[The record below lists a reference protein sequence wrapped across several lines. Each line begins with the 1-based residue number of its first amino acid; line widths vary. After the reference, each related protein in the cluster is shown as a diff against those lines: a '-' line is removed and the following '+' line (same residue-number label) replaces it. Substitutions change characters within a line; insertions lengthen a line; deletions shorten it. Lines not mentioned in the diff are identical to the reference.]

1 MLHRMNS
8 ILASLWTEYEQALLW
23 QQDRSE
29 IARLRAAIEDEIR
42 SEQAP
47 ADDPCAELRA
57 ELQACRAMIDNARE
71 ALDDT

>member
-1 MLHRMNS
+1 MKSR
-8 ILASLWTEYEQALLW
+8 LAGLWTEYEQALIY

-47 ADDPCAELRA
+47 TEDPCADLRAELRA
-57 ELQACRAMIDNARE
+57 CRAMVRVARE